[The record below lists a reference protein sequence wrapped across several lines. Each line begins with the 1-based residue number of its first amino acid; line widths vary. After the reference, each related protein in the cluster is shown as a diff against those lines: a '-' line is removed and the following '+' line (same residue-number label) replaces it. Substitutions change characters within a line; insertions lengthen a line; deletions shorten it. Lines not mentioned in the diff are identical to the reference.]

1 MPKVSTNTLCVYIIY
16 KHYIC
21 NIQDG
26 LIWAP
31 VSDTHR
37 SISSIYH
44 HFVSMQQVISV
55 HREIS
60 HNSRG
65 KGKQVIYGKRWVWS
79 VCAVSKLRVKHN
91 EVRSSTKCLWISFSF
106 CRPVDLF
113 SLPSL
118 PFNETNYYWILMAS
132 TLQFKYF
139 ISGLDNA

>member
-1 MPKVSTNTLCVYIIY
+1 MDGSLLKPRKMNYHLLDSFMTEEMLFGWWTAIKMPKVSTNTLCVYIIY

-55 HREIS
+55 HRATQGREI
-60 HNSRG
+60 
-65 KGKQVIYGKRWVWS
+65 VV
-79 VCAVSKLRVKHN
+79 
-91 EVRSSTKCLWISFSF
+91 
-106 CRPVDLF
+106 
-113 SLPSL
+113 
-118 PFNETNYYWILMAS
+118 
-132 TLQFKYF
+132 
-139 ISGLDNA
+139 